1 MAYKVIILYQLYMPS
16 YFLGT
21 FTEYPHLKVWQ
32 QEGTPKGS
40 FLHYTEQ
47 ERLLLDYLTTHPA
60 ITLNQYCR
68 LARIPRIK
76 AENTLAK
83 FIRFELIEPIFENH
97 RFYFRGCT

>member
-1 MAYKVIILYQLYMPS
+1 MTYEVIILGHLHMPLY
-16 YFLGT
+16 FIGT
-21 FTEYPHLKVWQ
+21 FTEY
-32 QEGTPKGS
+32 S
-40 FLHYTEQ
+40 YTEQ

>member
-1 MAYKVIILYQLYMPS
+1 MLGLYPYKRREYPRYS
-16 YFLGT
+16 GT
-21 FTEYPHLKVWQ
+21 FKSLATRRD
-32 QEGTPKGS
+32 PKGS

>member
-21 FTEYPHLKVWQ
+21 FTEYP
-32 QEGTPKGS
+32 
-40 FLHYTEQ
+40 YTEQ